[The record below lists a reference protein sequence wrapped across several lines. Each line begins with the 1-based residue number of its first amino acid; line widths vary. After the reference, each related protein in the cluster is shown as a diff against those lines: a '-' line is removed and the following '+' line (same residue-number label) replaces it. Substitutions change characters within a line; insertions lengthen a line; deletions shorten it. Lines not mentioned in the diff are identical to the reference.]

1 MTTDLQCFPA
11 GDRAILVQLGNAI
24 DEAVNDKV
32 RALYRAVL
40 AAADPAVIEAVPA
53 YTTLLVH
60 YRPELRNFAEM
71 KALLTDLAAKAA
83 ADGTAEAGRRT
94 LVVPVCYG
102 LHFGPDIWEMEEKL
116 GLSRQ
121 EIIDLH
127 SGRDYRIYM
136 MGFLPGFVY
145 LGGMDERLAYPRL
158 KKPRLRIEAG
168 AVGIAGSQTGIYPS
182 VSPGGWR
189 IIGSTPLLLFD
200 PARDPAVPVS
210 AGDAI
215 RFRPISVDEWYEIR
229 HLVQKGQYEP
239 EVISCG

>member
-60 YRPELRNFAEM
+60 YRPELRSFAEM

-102 LHFGPDIWEMEEKL
+102 LHFGPDLWEMEEKL

-239 EVISCG
+239 EVIACG

>member
-24 DEAVNDKV
+24 DEAVNERV

-60 YRPELRNFAEM
+60 YRPELRSFAEM

-102 LHFGPDIWEMEEKL
+102 LHFGPDLWEMEEKL

-158 KKPRLRIEAG
+158 KKPRIRIEAG

-239 EVISCG
+239 EVIACG

>member
-121 EIIDLH
+121 EIVDLH

-239 EVISCG
+239 EVIACG

>member
-145 LGGMDERLAYPRL
+145 LGGMDERLTYPRL

-239 EVISCG
+239 EVIACG

>member
-1 MTTDLQCFPA
+1 MTTELQFFPA
-11 GDRAILVQLGNAI
+11 GDRAVLVKLGDTIA
-24 DEAVNDKV
+24 EATNDRV
-32 RALYRAVL
+32 RALYKTVL
-40 AAADPAVIEAVPA
+40 AAADPAIVESVPA

-60 YRPELRNFAEM
+60 YRPELRSFAGM
-71 KALLTDLAAKAA
+71 KAFLTDLAAKTA
-83 ADGTAEAGRRT
+83 ADGSAESGRRT

-102 LHFGPDIWEMEEKL
+102 LHFGPDLWEMEEKL

-121 EIIDLH
+121 EIIDMH
-127 SGRDYRIYM
+127 SSRDYRIYM

-145 LGGMDERLAYPRL
+145 LGGMDERIAYPRL

-168 AVGIAGSQTGIYPS
+168 AVGIAGGQTGIYPS

-189 IIGSTPLLLFD
+189 IIGNTPILLFD
-200 PARDPAVPVS
+200 PSRDPAVPVF

-215 RFRPISVDEWYEIR
+215 RFRPISVDEWYEIK

-239 EVISCG
+239 EVIA

>member
-1 MTTDLQCFPA
+1 MTTDLQFFPA
-11 GDRAILVQLGNAI
+11 GDRAVLVKLGDAI
-24 DEAVNDKV
+24 DEAVNDRV
-32 RALYRAVL
+32 RALHRAVL
-40 AAADPAVIEAVPA
+40 AAADPSIIEAVPA
-53 YTTLLVH
+53 YATLLVH
-60 YRPELRNFAEM
+60 YRPEVRRFAEM
-71 KALLTDLAAKAA
+71 KAFLTDLAEHAGQSN
-83 ADGTAEAGRRT
+83 GTETGRRT

-102 LHFGPDIWEMEEKL
+102 LHFGPDLWEMEEKL

-145 LGGMDERLAYPRL
+145 LGGMDERIAYPRL

-168 AVGIAGSQTGIYPS
+168 AVGIAGGQTGIYPS

-189 IIGSTPLLLFD
+189 IIGNTPVRMFD
-200 PARDPAVPVS
+200 PAKDPAVPVS

-215 RFRPISVDEWYEIR
+215 RFRPISVDEWYEIK
-229 HLVQKGQYEP
+229 HQVQKGQYEP
-239 EVISCG
+239 EVIL

>member
-1 MTTDLQCFPA
+1 MPTDLQFFPA
-11 GDRAILVQLGNAI
+11 GDRAILAQLGKEI
-24 DEAVNDKV
+24 DEAVNDRV
-32 RALYRAVL
+32 RTLYRAVL
-40 AAADPAVIEAVPA
+40 AAADPAIIEAVPA
-53 YTTLLVH
+53 YTTVLVH
-60 YRPELRNFAEM
+60 YRPEVRSFAEM
-71 KALLTDLAAKAA
+71 KAFLTDLASKTA
-83 ADGTAEAGRRT
+83 ADSTAETGRRT

-102 LHFGPDIWEMEEKL
+102 LHFGPDLWEMEEKL

-121 EIIDLH
+121 EIIDIH

-168 AVGIAGSQTGIYPS
+168 AVGIAGGQTGIYPS

-189 IIGSTPLLLFD
+189 IIGNTPILLFD
-200 PARDPAVPVS
+200 PSKDPAVPVS

-215 RFRPISVDEWYEIR
+215 RFRPIPVDEWYEIKHR
-229 HLVQKGQYEP
+229 VQKGQYEP
-239 EVISCG
+239 EVIL

>member
-60 YRPELRNFAEM
+60 YRPELRSFAEM

>member
-1 MTTDLQCFPA
+1 MPVYVGIEIPA
-11 GDRAILVQLGNAI
+11 SEHSSEISTVLNEAMRMLVEG
-24 DEAVNDKV
+24 V
-32 RALYRAVL
+32 
-40 AAADPAVIEAVPA
+40 DPAVIEAVPA

-102 LHFGPDIWEMEEKL
+102 LHFGPDLWEMEEKL

-239 EVISCG
+239 EVIACG

>member
-102 LHFGPDIWEMEEKL
+102 LHFGPDLWEMEEKL